1 MEGKGK
7 ALENLIAEELISMM
21 EFGPAK
27 VKPAFLKER
36 GAQLPEF
43 MEVNVEGAKKL
54 IRTYETSLDG
64 TIGSYVNGMAKYLAT
79 VKHFPEFTELKG
91 KFSIGGDAKLQQLE
105 LMSNKSTLGA
115 YATETIKRQLGLDF
129 SNRDILLSPALEKAG
144 KLTNLSA
151 VMGLSSP
158 MAGVKNVLIQIPRSV
173 AIYGTRNTMRAMSF
187 AVKTMRDPTGKMF
200 EDAMRRGEIGY
211 GTRELIRKESAKI
224 KWWFD
229 NVNFMTKTENLNRIV
244 LAEAGRMHFADLTN
258 VARGVK
264 SMFHPQ
270 GKPAEVAR
278 MFKETWKL
286 SDADIKFIMEGKNIY
301 GTKRYEKILQRVGFE
316 SHKAGAG
323 ATGVADLP
331 LWMSYKYIKP
341 LTLFQRMATSVTI
354 DSYKNYV
361 KPLKNRNIAPLLKAT
376 LGHGLTGAALFAFYD
391 KFMGQQIPEEESPA
405 IDRAISYL
413 WKGEFL
419 GMFGEII
426 TPYDKGLSNPIMEP
440 VLLRNAKAAWG
451 EISQVLN
458 YGKGADQ
465 AVKDLAIKSIVI
477 LNQAER
483 IFDNINHPYATN
495 NKRIKTLRR
504 KFNEKM
510 GYDQTQ
516 GNFVSKRQP
525 YYFKLKQAII
535 FGKSDAEIARAYYA
549 AFNYICNDYEN
560 KGWRSKSEREKKAK
574 QSINA
579 VIRNMHPINMPDDSS
594 GRYDSKRNE
603 FLNYL
608 SKENKALALK
618 LEKEFKYKER
628 AFRRII
634 RNSRWKRNYSI
645 YTY

>member
-1 MEGKGK
+1 
-7 ALENLIAEELISMM
+7 
-21 EFGPAK
+21 
-27 VKPAFLKER
+27 
-36 GAQLPEF
+36 
-43 MEVNVEGAKKL
+43 
-54 IRTYETSLDG
+54 
-64 TIGSYVNGMAKYLAT
+64 
-79 VKHFPEFTELKG
+79 
-91 KFSIGGDAKLQQLE
+91 
-105 LMSNKSTLGA
+105 
-115 YATETIKRQLGLDF
+115 
-129 SNRDILLSPALEKAG
+129 
-144 KLTNLSA
+144 
-151 VMGLSSP
+151 
-158 MAGVKNVLIQIPRSV
+158 
-173 AIYGTRNTMRAMSF
+173 
-187 AVKTMRDPTGKMF
+187 
-200 EDAMRRGEIGY
+200 
-211 GTRELIRKESAKI
+211 
-224 KWWFD
+224 
-229 NVNFMTKTENLNRIV
+229 
-244 LAEAGRMHFADLTN
+244 
-258 VARGVK
+258 
-264 SMFHPQ
+264 
-270 GKPAEVAR
+270 
-278 MFKETWKL
+278 
-286 SDADIKFIMEGKNIY
+286 
-301 GTKRYEKILQRVGFE
+301 
-316 SHKAGAG
+316 
-323 ATGVADLP
+323 
-331 LWMSYKYIKP
+331 
-341 LTLFQRMATSVTI
+341 
-354 DSYKNYV
+354 
-361 KPLKNRNIAPLLKAT
+361 
-376 LGHGLTGAALFAFYD
+376 
-391 KFMGQQIPEEESPA
+391 MGQQIPEEESPA

-560 KGWRSKSEREKKAK
+560 KGWRSKSEIEKKAK